1 MIKNIGNFKL
11 FMVLPTQLICLFGK
25 QNLFFFL
32 NCPFQSR
39 TLFSPTGPRFCQ
51 VSKRVD
57 SLYSA
62 FYFILLFSSFF
73 THFKNIK
80 MFSLCTQEFVSQKY
94 ETISIFQIPN
104 DVKYSTNSVLGIALS
119 CRFSNLPRATILL
132 KVLISFISVCY
143 RFRRICRI
151 YLIGVIV

>member
-1 MIKNIGNFKL
+1 
-11 FMVLPTQLICLFGK
+11 
-25 QNLFFFL
+25 
-32 NCPFQSR
+32 
-39 TLFSPTGPRFCQ
+39 
-51 VSKRVD
+51 
-57 SLYSA
+57 
-62 FYFILLFSSFF
+62 
-73 THFKNIK
+73 
-80 MFSLCTQEFVSQKY
+80 MFSLCTQEFLSQKY

>member
-1 MIKNIGNFKL
+1 
-11 FMVLPTQLICLFGK
+11 
-25 QNLFFFL
+25 
-32 NCPFQSR
+32 
-39 TLFSPTGPRFCQ
+39 
-51 VSKRVD
+51 
-57 SLYSA
+57 
-62 FYFILLFSSFF
+62 
-73 THFKNIK
+73 

-119 CRFSNLPRATILL
+119 CRFSPRATILL